1 MKILWLLV
9 MCSWL
14 SVVAAP
20 LEGASDKPKRGGTL
34 TLGISREPVLMHP
47 MIATG
52 SVERKVRELMFESLL
67 GVDANGKIQ
76 PNLAESWAISDNGRL
91 YTFNLRKG
99 VKFHDG
105 REMTGED
112 VKYAVGYAMNPKNGA
127 YGQSMLAPVERV
139 ETEGKYIVKM
149 FLKKPSP
156 PFLANLTD
164 IQPFAVVPKESLPEG
179 VGKLER
185 FPPGTG
191 PFKVIEWQPGQRF
204 LFEHFADYWGHKA
217 FIDRL
222 ILRTIPDGTIRFTA
236 VQTGDVDMIE
246 FTPFE
251 WVKQVADGKI
261 KGLHL
266 VKAPY
271 ASFRRLVFNAAAPP
285 FSNKKMRQAVAY
297 AIDKRE
303 LMHAAFSAMA
313 SRSISD
319 IRPAIRGLSRDFHRR
334 LEIWQRL
341 LPS

>member
-9 MCSWL
+9 LCSWL
-14 SVVAAP
+14 SVVATP

-76 PNLAESWAISDNGRL
+76 PNLAESWSISDNGRI

-112 VKYAVGYAMNPKNGA
+112 VKYAVSYAMNPKNGA

-139 ETEGKYIVKM
+139 ETEGKYVVKM

-164 IQPFAVVPKESLPEG
+164 IQPFTVVPKESLG
-179 VGKLER
+179 RGR
-185 FPPGTG
+185 
-191 PFKVIEWQPGQRF
+191 Q
-204 LFEHFADYWGHKA
+204 A
-217 FIDRL
+217 
-222 ILRTIPDGTIRFTA
+222 RTISA
-236 VQTGDVDMIE
+236 GDR
-246 FTPFE
+246 
-251 WVKQVADGKI
+251 A
-261 KGLHL
+261 L
-266 VKAPY
+266 
-271 ASFRRLVFNAAAPP
+271 
-285 FSNKKMRQAVAY
+285 
-297 AIDKRE
+297 
-303 LMHAAFSAMA
+303 
-313 SRSISD
+313 
-319 IRPAIRGLSRDFHRR
+319 
-334 LEIWQRL
+334 
-341 LPS
+341 